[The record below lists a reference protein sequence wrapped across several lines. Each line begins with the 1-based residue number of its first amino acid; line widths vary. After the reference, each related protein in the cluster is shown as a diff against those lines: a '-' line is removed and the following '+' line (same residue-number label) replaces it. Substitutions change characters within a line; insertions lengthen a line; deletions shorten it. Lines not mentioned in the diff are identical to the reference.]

1 MGTPYLYRKHTDF
14 YFGRNCNCP
23 ESQFYMGSTRNSNT
37 DLHLPQLIPLRHVML
52 LYPLM
57 KRMGYGLSKRESVI
71 LTWGGLRG
79 ALGMTLALMVSYT
92 PAIPEDVRSQVLFF
106 TAGIVTLTLC
116 VNATTTRWL
125 LNKLGLI
132 NIPSARI
139 ILENKIQQTI
149 RENSEKYLERLEK
162 RDALEGTN
170 WEKSD
175 TIFFQSR
182 RKLLIQQELMP
193 CLQKFAY
200 VY

>member
-1 MGTPYLYRKHTDF
+1 
-14 YFGRNCNCP
+14 
-23 ESQFYMGSTRNSNT
+23 
-37 DLHLPQLIPLRHVML
+37 ML

>member
-1 MGTPYLYRKHTDF
+1 
-14 YFGRNCNCP
+14 
-23 ESQFYMGSTRNSNT
+23 
-37 DLHLPQLIPLRHVML
+37 
-52 LYPLM
+52 
-57 KRMGYGLSKRESVI
+57 
-71 LTWGGLRG
+71 
-79 ALGMTLALMVSYT
+79 MTLALMVSYT

-162 RDALEGTN
+162 RDLGGYQLG
-170 WEKSD
+170 KSQ
-175 TIFFQSR
+175 TLYFSKAAGSYSYSR
-182 RKLLIQQELMP
+182 NS
-193 CLQKFAY
+193 CHAY
-200 VY
+200 RSSLTCTR